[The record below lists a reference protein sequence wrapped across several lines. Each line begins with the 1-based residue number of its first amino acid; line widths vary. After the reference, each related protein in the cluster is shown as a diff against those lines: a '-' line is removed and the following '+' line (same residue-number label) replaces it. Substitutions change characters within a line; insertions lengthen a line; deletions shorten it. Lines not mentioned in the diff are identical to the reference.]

1 MSEDGFRAAFGAAL
15 DRQLRARN
23 VRRRYLARALDVS
36 EAYVS
41 AVANGKKPASAALA
55 NRIGT
60 ALDLTQ
66 EETEELHRA
75 AAVGRGY
82 KIKLPATK

>member
-1 MSEDGFRAAFGAAL
+1 MTDDGFGAAFGAAL
-15 DRQLRARN
+15 DRQLRTRN
-23 VRRRYLARALDVS
+23 VRRRVLATTLGVS

-41 AVANGKKPASAALA
+41 YVVNGKRPVSAKLA
-55 NRIGT
+55 NRIGA

-82 KIKLPATK
+82 KIKENGPR